1 MDEAVIVFPPQHE
14 RVVCSIRMF
23 SSQPKQ
29 IAMTY
34 KMWTADTAIALRIQ
48 SASYEASAM
57 STLHLI
63 GSGAIDT
70 PWLAGRQI
78 RNEQKNDG
86 QEGMYVYVRRIE

>member
-34 KMWTADTAIALRIQ
+34 QTRTADTAIALRIQ
-48 SASYEASAM
+48 RCCASYEASAM

-86 QEGMYVYVRRIE
+86 RDR

>member
-34 KMWTADTAIALRIQ
+34 QTRTADTAIALRIPI
-48 SASYEASAM
+48 ASYEASVM

-63 GSGAIDT
+63 GGGAMDT
-70 PWLAGRQI
+70 PWSPGRQI
-78 RNEQKNDG
+78 K
-86 QEGMYVYVRRIE
+86 